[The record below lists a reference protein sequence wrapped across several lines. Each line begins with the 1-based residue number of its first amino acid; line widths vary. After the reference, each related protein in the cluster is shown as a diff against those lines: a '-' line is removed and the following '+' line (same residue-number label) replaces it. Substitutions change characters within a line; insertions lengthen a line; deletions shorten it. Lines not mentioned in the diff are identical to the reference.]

1 MAEAWTTSLGIELA
15 TTRNTLGP
23 SRWGG
28 LFYGGYGMCDVSK
41 LLIARAS
48 IFLAEAVNGSVQFTL
63 EGVDVAIHPGDT
75 EQAVMSK
82 MGGTQVPQ
90 SKVPDEIITMEGM
103 AGIPKRWIGK
113 PDPGYKGEVASIFHG
128 PGGSLFQNPE
138 PFNDNL

>member
-1 MAEAWTTSLGIELA
+1 MNDIQKLVVARLSMTLA
-15 TTRNTLGP
+15 DT
-23 SRWGG
+23 
-28 LFYGGYGMCDVSK
+28 
-41 LLIARAS
+41 
-48 IFLAEAVNGSVQFTL
+48 VNGSVHFTL
-63 EGVDVAIHPGDT
+63 EGVDVTVHPGDT

-138 PFNDNL
+138 PFNDNYET

>member
-1 MAEAWTTSLGIELA
+1 MGDYRKTMAARLA
-15 TTRNTLGP
+15 MT
-23 SRWGG
+23 
-28 LFYGGYGMCDVSK
+28 
-41 LLIARAS
+41 
-48 IFLAEAVNGSVQFTL
+48 LAETVNGSVQFTL
-63 EGVDVAIHPGDT
+63 EGTDVTVHPGDT